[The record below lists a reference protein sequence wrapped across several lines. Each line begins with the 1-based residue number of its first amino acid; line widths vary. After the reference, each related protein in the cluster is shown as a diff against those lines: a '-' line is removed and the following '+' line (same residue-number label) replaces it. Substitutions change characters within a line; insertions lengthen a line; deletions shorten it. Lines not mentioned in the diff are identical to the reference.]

1 VFHACSDGD
10 DFNAKVSRDKNQ
22 DLFRGAGVGKSTCPF
37 DIHTIAKYLCTT
49 SVIATCRDP
58 RNKDSYFRVAV
69 LTPSCKAPMIPS
81 TEDPMKLKV
90 VIESSEEGGF
100 TVYVPSLPGCVSEGE
115 TEQEAMQNIREAI
128 ELYLEPVDDDLAGIG
143 KDVREIVL

>member
-1 VFHACSDGD
+1 
-10 DFNAKVSRDKNQ
+10 
-22 DLFRGAGVGKSTCPF
+22 
-37 DIHTIAKYLCTT
+37 
-49 SVIATCRDP
+49 
-58 RNKDSYFRVAV
+58 
-69 LTPSCKAPMIPS
+69 
-81 TEDPMKLKV
+81 MKLKV

-143 KDVREIVL
+143 QSMWGNVLRCELPSL